1 MEKLRAR
8 SAMLVLAS
16 VLIQGCATQSQ
27 SVDCSKGV
35 GQNGCVP
42 GTHEYE
48 EMQEKK
54 QGAASAAAVDDAR
67 CQAFGARGT
76 PAYMQCRRSAKED
89 SEFMNSSH

>member
-1 MEKLRAR
+1 MGGKVRVR

-16 VLIQGCATQSQ
+16 VLIQGCATQSL

-35 GQNGCVP
+35 GQNGCLP

-48 EMQEKK
+48 EMEEKK
-54 QGAASAAAVDDAR
+54 TAARSAAAVDDAR

-76 PAYMQCRRSAKED
+76 PAYMECQRRAKED
-89 SEFMNSSH
+89 SEFLNH